1 MVIKNKYYL
10 CVVKIIHLIL
20 KTMLQ
25 LNTGDYFRVTTTT
38 DSVWLAIKD
47 KSSDVTGCQLCILIY
62 NGLED
67 ETSNEVYIG
76 GLVADDSEIQ
86 ELELANV
93 TERAIIDN
101 TLYSKGLVYDKEAQE
116 IKPIKQQ

>member
-25 LNTGDYFRVTTTT
+25 LNTGDYFKVT
-38 DSVWLAIKD
+38 SVVGNVYLAIKD
-47 KSSDVTGCQLCILIY
+47 KSPDATGCQICICIY
-62 NGLED
+62 DVVDGDVREI
-67 ETSNEVYIG
+67 YIG
-76 GLVADDSEIQ
+76 GMVTDDDETKSIEIANPSEVAIVNEALATVGLELDSE
-86 ELELANV
+86 
-93 TERAIIDN
+93 T
-101 TLYSKGLVYDKEAQE
+101 KE